1 MAQQLALGLS
11 CGESGRDDRIPLL
24 FQRGEVAGVPIV
36 RRAKPADFLY
46 YRQVLV
52 AGSCRMVRFLF
63 MALVILGLIGLATM
77 LGFVLR

>member
-1 MAQQLALGLS
+1 M
-11 CGESGRDDRIPLL
+11 
-24 FQRGEVAGVPIV
+24 
-36 RRAKPADFLY
+36 RRAKPADFLPCCSNGAKYDRRGMRGDLGPRPPNGDQTAGPRVY

-63 MALVILGLIGLATM
+63 IALVILGLIGLATM